1 MEEDERPAG
10 EPDKTPKQRL
20 LQWIRRKL
28 PDDVPVTNFTYDWND
43 GLALGGLVNSISPDS
58 VSDWRNWEPDEALD
72 NTRRAMTAAA
82 QELGVAPL
90 ITPEELINPNV
101 DEKSVMTYLAQFPQV
116 KPPMRK
122 GKLHGVEVTAIAGRA
137 ADFHVIMPTDEH
149 KPKLSI
155 QDEHG
160 QDIHFTVNKI
170 PATCNYN
177 VKYTPEKVGTAKISL
192 FTTSILSG
200 ESVASDSA
208 EVRVIEGARMLD
220 FGGSGKVGEVK
231 TFEIE
236 NAGDGPVDVVVVDSD
251 GKEHKL
257 PVVGSTIP
265 GCYIA
270 DYPLGMAGTH
280 SVNAF
285 HRGSAIVG
293 SPFRLKVLPK
303 SSWETWGRGL
313 QSDGVC
319 VGDKAPIYVQPSSS
333 DSSDDINKAPISV
346 EVVDGHSRKVA
357 VTRTISNGRAKFEY
371 TPTTEGVYRVQVL
384 NAGEP
389 IGQTPYEVS
398 VSPTSKSP
406 VRAFGPG
413 LEGGIAQQPNLFY
426 VNTHGDSDALAFTI
440 EGPSK
445 TAIECAD
452 RGQGQALVEYTPK
465 ESGVYKINILSK
477 GEHIRDSPFVV
488 WVDPANQSIRPS
500 AVRVTGLETK
510 KATKGEKTT
519 FRIDTKN
526 AGADLLPQ
534 VSVVDGKYG
543 QIIPSM
549 REVNPGLYECS
560 FTPKD
565 TGAHFVNIGVNGVA
579 VPGAPFPLNVEEKI
593 DASKLNIFGPGVE
606 GPVVSQQ
613 PTHFTIDAKQAGPG
627 AVEVALADRDGRAV
641 DIDVLDNQ
649 DGSFTVKYTAPRP
662 GAYQLNVVFAGVD
675 GPPIEINVKP
685 HVDRGGIRVEGL
697 ENADVL
703 TGYLAKVK
711 VDTGKTEAQTKGL
724 QFIATLPNEKRVL
737 IPCEKLNGK
746 YEAQFIANDIGETK
760 LELLFDEIPI
770 EEAFLRVHQ
779 GQDASK
785 CCANGPGLK
794 KAIVGEKATFQID
807 TQGAGDGALA
817 LEISGPME
825 AETQVTD
832 FQNGSC
838 KVDYITKEPGA
849 HQIAIL
855 YGEEKKHIP
864 GSPFMAFAD
873 YKKDNSK
880 IKVELPDNGKHRLG
894 ATSAIVVDASKTA
907 AGEVT
912 ARFPPDQNQ
921 PSVVSLSSRRGVNV
935 VEIDP
940 HGKPGDIIPLEIS
953 YDGEPLKES
962 PFLIHLVASCEP
974 QKAHLEATRDGSVVS
989 AGSDAYLQLNTND
1002 CGQVKKVAT
1011 AITGPDGHS
1020 RHCTIEEIGDRL
1032 HSIHFPTDLA
1042 GVYAVDALVNGEK
1055 ISERPLRI
1063 HARPVGNVENARVK
1077 VRPID
1082 DEWLLGEDKFLII
1095 ERDED
1100 ELEAHLSLL
1109 KSHPEALMAEIIQK
1123 RVDGKIQDHVR
1134 LRALEA
1140 GKQSVNVVYGGDL
1153 LPDGTVTFEA
1163 VTQLSRAVISPQTG
1177 KENIDQIELDRQSE
1191 LQTEAQKR
1199 EPFLSNSSEKYS
1211 FLSEQRALRGDLPP
1225 SPSKLA
1231 SIRRASSTSNQGRD
1245 SAIEANERRYYGLS
1259 EQSPELKERE
1269 FNFNF
1274 DKAQI
1279 NSDLLKAQVSTPMG
1293 MRDEAQI
1300 IDNHDG
1306 TVLVKYAPK
1315 TPGPHELTILHDGA
1329 ILQGTPIKFFVD
1341 SFDSGHATVYGP
1353 GLQQAI
1359 VGESAQFTVSA
1370 KGSHAKELSVSIEG
1384 AAQANIKIHDNK
1396 DGTCSVSWIPPVVG
1410 DYKVHVKLGGRDV
1423 KDSPFHV
1430 QAHAKDGHKNAHLQ
1444 LGSTSEKAGEFALP
1458 QIALNI
1464 SESELSGVT
1473 ATIKSPSGHVE
1484 PCFVRALE
1492 GGRLGVSFTPREAGE
1507 HLIKVFRDGKPIPK
1521 GPFKIKVDKSQIGD
1535 AAKVEVRGE
1544 GKHNA
1549 VTNQDNEILVDT
1561 SKAGYGGLSVSVQ
1574 GPSKAELKCKEVKP
1588 GLIAVHYRPTEAGK
1602 YTVNIKFAEQHVKES
1617 PLSVVCTDRVSQTAT
1632 EIERETTKPSIAAVG
1647 REANIYLKLS
1657 HTVENDMS
1665 ARLVNPHGEEVPV
1678 SIHDTGD
1685 QYYALHFTPND
1696 EGVHTLSVFH
1706 RDQHVNG
1713 SPFNFTVGH
1722 LADGG
1727 AHKVKASGM
1736 GVVRGEVGVPNAF
1749 NIYTREAGAGK
1760 LSVSVEGPAKAK
1772 MHFSD
1777 HKDGNCHAEYTVAEP
1792 GEYSV
1797 AVKFNDEHIAES
1809 PFKVFMVPSGEGHRH
1824 GLSSYRHSEH
1834 RVNGEAINGG
1844 IQYSGDADKVVAK
1857 GTGLNKFTPGVA
1869 SSFNI
1874 DTGLAGTNLLMVGVV
1889 TSKGPC
1895 EEVVVKHMGAGHYV
1909 VNYKIHDSV
1918 RGFIFVKYGDRE
1930 IPGSPFP
1937 IGPL

>member
-28 PDDVPVTNFTYDWND
+28 PDD
-43 GLALGGLVNSISPDS
+43 
-58 VSDWRNWEPDEALD
+58 
-72 NTRRAMTAAA
+72 
-82 QELGVAPL
+82 
-90 ITPEELINPNV
+90 
-101 DEKSVMTYLAQFPQV
+101 V

-192 FTTSILSG
+192 FTTSILS
-200 ESVASDSA
+200 
-208 EVRVIEGARMLD
+208 
-220 FGGSGKVGEVK
+220 
-231 TFEIE
+231 
-236 NAGDGPVDVVVVDSD
+236 
-251 GKEHKL
+251 
-257 PVVGSTIP
+257 GSTIP

-371 TPTTEGVYRVQVL
+371 TPTTEGVYR
-384 NAGEP
+384 
-389 IGQTPYEVS
+389 
-398 VSPTSKSP
+398 
-406 VRAFGPG
+406 
-413 LEGGIAQQPNLFY
+413 
-426 VNTHGDSDALAFTI
+426 
-440 EGPSK
+440 
-445 TAIECAD
+445 
-452 RGQGQALVEYTPK
+452 
-465 ESGVYKINILSK
+465 
-477 GEHIRDSPFVV
+477 
-488 WVDPANQSIRPS
+488 
-500 AVRVTGLETK
+500 
-510 KATKGEKTT
+510 
-519 FRIDTKN
+519 
-526 AGADLLPQ
+526 
-534 VSVVDGKYG
+534 
-543 QIIPSM
+543 
-549 REVNPGLYECS
+549 
-560 FTPKD
+560 
-565 TGAHFVNIGVNGVA
+565 
-579 VPGAPFPLNVEEKI
+579 LNVEEKI

-649 DGSFTVKYTAPRP
+649 DGSFTVKHTAPRP

-685 HVDRGGIRVEGL
+685 HVDRA
-697 ENADVL
+697 N
-703 TGYLAKVK
+703 
-711 VDTGKTEAQTKGL
+711 
-724 QFIATLPNEKRVL
+724 NER
-737 IPCEKLNGK
+737 C
-746 YEAQFIANDIGETK
+746 
-760 LELLFDEIPI
+760 
-770 EEAFLRVHQ
+770 
-779 GQDASK
+779 
-785 CCANGPGLK
+785 
-794 KAIVGEKATFQID
+794 
-807 TQGAGDGALA
+807 
-817 LEISGPME
+817 
-825 AETQVTD
+825 
-832 FQNGSC
+832 
-838 KVDYITKEPGA
+838 
-849 HQIAIL
+849 
-855 YGEEKKHIP
+855 
-864 GSPFMAFAD
+864 
-873 YKKDNSK
+873 
-880 IKVELPDNGKHRLG
+880 
-894 ATSAIVVDASKTA
+894 
-907 AGEVT
+907 
-912 ARFPPDQNQ
+912 
-921 PSVVSLSSRRGVNV
+921 
-935 VEIDP
+935 
-940 HGKPGDIIPLEIS
+940 
-953 YDGEPLKES
+953 
-962 PFLIHLVASCEP
+962 
-974 QKAHLEATRDGSVVS
+974 
-989 AGSDAYLQLNTND
+989 
-1002 CGQVKKVAT
+1002 
-1011 AITGPDGHS
+1011 
-1020 RHCTIEEIGDRL
+1020 
-1032 HSIHFPTDLA
+1032 
-1042 GVYAVDALVNGEK
+1042 
-1055 ISERPLRI
+1055 
-1063 HARPVGNVENARVK
+1063 
-1077 VRPID
+1077 
-1082 DEWLLGEDKFLII
+1082 
-1095 ERDED
+1095 
-1100 ELEAHLSLL
+1100 
-1109 KSHPEALMAEIIQK
+1109 
-1123 RVDGKIQDHVR
+1123 
-1134 LRALEA
+1134 
-1140 GKQSVNVVYGGDL
+1140 
-1153 LPDGTVTFEA
+1153 
-1163 VTQLSRAVISPQTG
+1163 AVI
-1177 KENIDQIELDRQSE
+1177 
-1191 LQTEAQKR
+1191 
-1199 EPFLSNSSEKYS
+1199 
-1211 FLSEQRALRGDLPP
+1211 LPP

-1353 GLQQAI
+1353 G
-1359 VGESAQFTVSA
+1359 
-1370 KGSHAKELSVSIEG
+1370 
-1384 AAQANIKIHDNK
+1384 
-1396 DGTCSVSWIPPVVG
+1396 
-1410 DYKVHVKLGGRDV
+1410 
-1423 KDSPFHV
+1423 
-1430 QAHAKDGHKNAHLQ
+1430 
-1444 LGSTSEKAGEFALP
+1444 
-1458 QIALNI
+1458 
-1464 SESELSGVT
+1464 
-1473 ATIKSPSGHVE
+1473 
-1484 PCFVRALE
+1484 
-1492 GGRLGVSFTPREAGE
+1492 VSFTPREAGE

-1588 GLIAVHYRPTEAGK
+1588 
-1602 YTVNIKFAEQHVKES
+1602 ES

-1665 ARLVNPHGEEVPV
+1665 ARLVNPHGEEV
-1678 SIHDTGD
+1678 
-1685 QYYALHFTPND
+1685 
-1696 EGVHTLSVFH
+1696 
-1706 RDQHVNG
+1706 
-1713 SPFNFTVGH
+1713 
-1722 LADGG
+1722 
-1727 AHKVKASGM
+1727 KASGM

-1777 HKDGNCHAEYTVAEP
+1777 HKDGNCHAEYTVGEP

-1909 VNYKIHDSV
+1909 EWFQLGNEPEAIPILPPAIAVHRARVNVAAHLRERFADRGRGALVGRESSSSSSSSDGESSEHEPQHINVKDAINHEYLFTRRTRRREGQVGEVLDLAMPSETIVAEMIMELPMLRISQDCFPMPNQRIPLLLYHPNDMATAKFAVAHHSYLAAFPGETFGYDPRVSTPIDVGVLLQIARSCDGGQ
-1918 RGFIFVKYGDRE
+1918 RGFRVYA
-1930 IPGSPFP
+1930 
-1937 IGPL
+1937 IGRNRIKLLETIRNIDSKSSATKNC